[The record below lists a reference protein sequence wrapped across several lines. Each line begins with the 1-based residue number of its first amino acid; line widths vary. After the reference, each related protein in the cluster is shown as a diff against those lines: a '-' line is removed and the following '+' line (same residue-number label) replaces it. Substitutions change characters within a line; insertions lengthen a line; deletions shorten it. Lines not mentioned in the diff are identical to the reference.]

1 MRFWGDNWLF
11 FSIVALLIC
20 IATILLPQI
29 RLLSASVIGD
39 GGRFSIVHRASGLE
53 PVPEMTSQFT
63 AGIVE
68 KNKALQVTKSGK
80 FALDILHVDPTTIL
94 LRAEKPISVT
104 PEGSNQLAVSV
115 DGIRLVISQQAP
127 RGLFN
132 KATPQPLAGQ
142 ANPDGSLSLRHAQ
155 NAYLSFEARE
165 PTITASNYLAFV
177 TGRDT
182 LRATVNSLIVSLSA
196 TAISAIL
203 GVSLAYVV
211 ARFDVHGSTA
221 IVFLTTMASV
231 SPPFLGAYA
240 WRLLLGRNGVVTS
253 FLGIDFTIV
262 GMHGVIWVIA
272 WLVFPVIF
280 LLSYSALS
288 GLDASHIEAAES
300 LGARPGKTRFS
311 IEIPLAMPGI
321 ITGLYL
327 ATMAALSDFGT
338 PRIIGLDLSVLPV
351 LIYTSFLSE
360 AGRNPAL
367 AATGSVVLVAISS
380 LFLMAQQVYLA
391 RRGFAVVSARRPE
404 RRKLSTTG
412 QVAAW
417 TFASTVLF
425 FAFVPHLTVLATSFM
440 EWRVGLPRLSWT
452 LSNYATMWQS
462 GLTSA
467 WVTLSL
473 GFAGTIVAFAAGL
486 GIAFV
491 LVRKRYRLIAPL
503 LSMTVMMPYV
513 IPGTVLGIGL
523 IMMFNEAPLQLTGTW
538 FILALAYVI
547 RNLPFTVKASE
558 SSLRQVHP
566 ALDEAALSLGARP
579 FKVFVSVTAPLM
591 LAGAITGATL
601 TFLHIVTEL
610 SSTIVL
616 YRPPWKPMTAVIFE
630 NTLVDADFGVSA
642 AQTILLMMI
651 IYIPLYLVVRYGQ
664 SQRLHNA

>member
-1 MRFWGDNWLF
+1 MKFWRDNWLL

-20 IATILLPQI
+20 TATILLPQL

-53 PVPEMTSQFT
+53 PVPEMTSQF
-63 AGIVE
+63 AFDVVQ
-68 KNKALQVTKSGK
+68 KNAKVRITRASG
-80 FALDILHVDPTTIL
+80 FELEVVALDQATVL
-94 LRAEKPISVT
+94 LRTESPIKVDR
-104 PEGSNQLAVSV
+104 EGSSLALEVE
-115 DGIRLVISQQAP
+115 GNTLLVSQQAP
-127 RGLFN
+127 RSLFN
-132 KATPQPLAGQ
+132 RGALQTLTAQAGS
-142 ANPDGSLSLRHAQ
+142 DGSVTLRHAA
-155 NAYLSFEARE
+155 NAYLTFDNPKSRV
-165 PTITASNYLAFV
+165 TASNFLSFMS
-177 TGRDT
+177 GKDT
-182 LRATVNSLIVSLSA
+182 LRATMNSLIVSIPA
-196 TAISAIL
+196 TAIAAFI
-203 GVSLAYVV
+203 GVALAYVV
-211 ARFDVHGSTA
+211 ARFDVAGSNA
-221 IVFLTTMASV
+221 IIFLATMASV

-240 WRLLLGRNGVVTS
+240 WRLLLGRNGIVTS
-253 FLGIDFTIV
+253 ALGLDFTIV

-280 LLSYSALS
+280 LLSYGAFR

-300 LGARPGKTRFS
+300 LGAKPSRTRFS

-338 PRIIGLDLSVLPV
+338 PRIIGLDISVLPV

-367 AATGSVVLVAISS
+367 AATGSVVLVALSS
-380 LFLMAQQVYLA
+380 LFLMAQQIYLA
-391 RRGFAVVSARRPE
+391 RRGFAVVAARRPE
-404 RRKLSTTG
+404 RRSLSKTG
-412 QVAAW
+412 HAGAL
-417 TFASTVLF
+417 TFAGIVLF
-425 FAFVPHLTVLATSFM
+425 FAFVPHLTVLVTSFM
-440 EWRVGLPRLSWT
+440 EWRVGLPRFAFT
-452 LSNYATMWQS
+452 LANYANMWGS
-462 GLTSA
+462 GLSSA

-473 GFAGTIVAFAAGL
+473 GIAGTAVAFAAGL

-491 LVRKRYRLIAPL
+491 LVRKRYRFIATA

-523 IMMFNEAPLQLTGTW
+523 IMMFNDAPLQLTGTW

-558 SSLRQVHP
+558 AALRQVHP

-579 FKVFVSVTAPLM
+579 FKVFISVTAPLM

-651 IYIPLYLVVRYGQ
+651 IYVPLYLVVRYGQ
-664 SQRLHNA
+664 SQRLENA

>member
-1 MRFWGDNWLF
+1 MTIWRDNWLL
-11 FSIVALLIC
+11 FSIVALLLC
-20 IATILLPQI
+20 VATILAPQFG
-29 RLLSASVIGD
+29 LLGASVIGD
-39 GGRFSIVHRASGLE
+39 GGRFTIVNRASGLE
-53 PVPEMTSQFT
+53 PVPEMTAKFSEAVVEQ
-63 AGIVE
+63 GSSLRVE
-68 KNKALQVTKSGK
+68 KTASL
-80 FALDILHVDPTTIL
+80 ALDVERIDQNALRLQSKSTISF
-94 LRAEKPISVT
+94 AA
-104 PEGSNQLAVSV
+104 GSAGQLSLDVA
-115 DGIRLVISQQAP
+115 GHTLALSQQAP

-132 KATPQPLAGQ
+132 KSAPQRLTAETS
-142 ANPDGSLSLRHAQ
+142 ADGSVIVRHAT
-155 NAYLSFEARE
+155 NAYLTFDDPK
-165 PTITASNYLAFV
+165 PTVTGANYLAFF
-177 TGRDT
+177 TSKET
-182 LRATVNSLIVSLSA
+182 LTATANSLIVSLCA
-196 TAISAIL
+196 TLIAAVV
-203 GVSLAYVV
+203 GVALAYTI
-211 ARFDVHGSTA
+211 ARFEVAGSHM
-221 IVFLTTMASV
+221 IVFMATMASV

-253 FLGIDFTIV
+253 FLGLDFTIV

-272 WLVFPVIF
+272 WLVFPIIF
-280 LLSYSALS
+280 LLSHSAFL

-300 LGARPGKTRFS
+300 LGARPAKSRFS

-367 AATGSVVLVAISS
+367 AATGSVVLVAIST
-380 LFLMAQQVYLA
+380 LFLMAQQLYLA
-391 RRGFAVVSARRPE
+391 RRGFAVVAARRPE
-404 RRKLSTTG
+404 RRKLSKRG
-412 QVAAW
+412 QALAL
-417 TFASTVLF
+417 TFASLVLF
-425 FAFVPHLTVLATSFM
+425 LAFVPHLTVLVTSFL
-440 EWRVGLPRLSWT
+440 EWRVGLPRPAIT
-452 LSNYATMWQS
+452 LSNYATMWNS
-462 GLTSA
+462 GLAPA

-473 GFAGTIVAFAAGL
+473 GVAGTAVAFAAGL

-491 LVRKRYRLIAPL
+491 LVRKRYRGIAPA
-503 LSMTVMMPYV
+503 LSATVMMPYV

-523 IMMFNEAPLQLTGTW
+523 IMMFNEAPLLLTGTW

-558 SSLRQVHP
+558 AALRQVHP

-579 FKVFVSVTAPLM
+579 FKVFTSITAPLM

-651 IYIPLYLVVRYGQ
+651 IYVPLYLIIRYGQ
-664 SQRLHNA
+664 AQRLSHA

>member
-1 MRFWGDNWLF
+1 MRFWRDNWLF
-11 FSIVALLIC
+11 FSIVALLVC

-39 GGRFSIVHRASGLE
+39 GGRFSIVHRAAGLE

-63 AGIVE
+63 PDIIE
-68 KNKALQVTKSGK
+68 KNKALQVTKSGQ
-80 FALDILHVDPTTIL
+80 FTLDILDVDPTTVL
-94 LRAEKPISVT
+94 LRSEKPISLT
-104 PEGSNQLAVSV
+104 PEGSSQLAISV
-115 DGIRLVISQQAP
+115 DGVRLDVSQQAP

-132 KATPQPLAGQ
+132 KSAPQPLAGQ
-142 ANPDGSLSLRHAQ
+142 ADADGSLSLRHAQ

-182 LRATVNSLIVSLSA
+182 LRATLNSLIVSLSA
-196 TAISAIL
+196 TAIAAIL

-211 ARFDVHGSTA
+211 ARFDVRGSTA

-280 LLSYSALS
+280 LLSHSAFS

-300 LGARPGKTRFS
+300 LGARPAKTRFS

-367 AATGSVVLVAISS
+367 AATGSVVLVAVSS

-391 RRGFAVVSARRPE
+391 RRGFAVVSARRPD

-417 TFASTVLF
+417 VFASTVLF

-440 EWRVGLPRLSWT
+440 EWRVGLPRFSLT

-491 LVRKRYRLIAPL
+491 LVRKRYRVIAPL

-558 SSLRQVHP
+558 ASLRQVHP

-664 SQRLHNA
+664 SQRLQNA